1 MPKVDVRY
9 VEFSPEEMAMDCP
22 EDISDTGRYPT
33 ITRGDKDWKKF
44 IKFRNGFVRLD
55 PELRSQFP
63 DNRSV
68 NAALKS
74 YLRRG
79 KKK

>member
-1 MPKVDVRY
+1 VRH
-9 VEFSPEEMAMDCP
+9 VEFTPEEMAMDCP
-22 EDISDTGRYPT
+22 LDVSDPQRYPT

-44 IKFRNGFVRLD
+44 IAFRNGFIRLD
-55 PELRSQFP
+55 PALRKQFP

-74 YLRRG
+74 YL
-79 KKK
+79 KKAK